1 MSTTLHLASNRVK
14 LLGIRNT
21 LVEEHEVVTQDGY
34 ILRVNRIP
42 GGKDSGTRAYTDSHS
57 ESANWWNQP
66 KSNKRKG
73 RLREL
78 KQYAQDVDIHNAGLT
93 EIIRY
98 HGYPAEEYEVV
109 TEDGY
114 ILSINRIPSGKNSWN
129 KGKKPVVFLQ
139 HAVLGDAITWI
150 SNLPKNSLGFILAD
164 AGYDVWL
171 GNSRGNTWSLKH
183 KTLKPSQKEF
193 WKFSFDE
200 MGKYDIP
207 ATLHFILEKTGQ
219 KQLYYA
225 GHSAGTTIGFT
236 AFLTNP
242 ELAQKIKVFFALGPV
257 ATLTYATSPVI
268 KFLRLPESLLKIFFG
283 NKGVF
288 QQYEPLKKFVTK
300 LCTVLSKFCTSIFFF
315 VAGHN
320 IPNMNMSRADV
331 YVAHAPAGTAVQNI
345 LHWHQVCRAKQ
356 FQAYDYGSKVKNMEK
371 YNQGHYLQLLGGK
384 DEITQVMA
392 GMDEKKDGDN
402 PSCI

>member
-1 MSTTLHLASNRVK
+1 MNV
-14 LLGIRNT
+14 
-21 LVEEHEVVTQDGY
+21 
-34 ILRVNRIP
+34 
-42 GGKDSGTRAYTDSHS
+42 
-57 ESANWWNQP
+57 
-66 KSNKRKG
+66 
-73 RLREL
+73 
-78 KQYAQDVDIHNAGLT
+78 T

-371 YNQGHYLQLLGGK
+371 YNQTTPPAYEIENLKMPVAVWSGGHDVIADPKDIAMLLPQFTNLIFHEHFPDWEHLDFIWGLDAAMRMYAK
-384 DEITQVMA
+384 IIDLI
-392 GMDEKKDGDN
+392 KKY
-402 PSCI
+402 P